1 MRNLFLVAGAVMP
14 STRWRDAFA
23 DGLYF
28 TWDVA
33 VSAQI
38 KADVVWLSAVASG
51 WKDLLVRAL
60 QQFADTPVVVVSNI
74 PDEREALSAIVTGAR
89 GYCHAWSSPE
99 QFREVV
105 QVVSRGGYWIGPAL
119 MSKLIGVVN
128 NKSLPVVD
136 KLPGELS
143 GRETEVAREVVSGR
157 SNKEIAR
164 VLGITERTV
173 KAHLGAVF
181 TKLGV
186 RDRLQLALRLTS
198 NKENQ
203 EK

>member
-1 MRNLFLVAGAVMP
+1 MMRNLFLVAGAVAP

-38 KADVVWLSAVASG
+38 MADVIWLSAVAPG
-51 WKDLLVRAL
+51 WKELLAKAL
-60 QQFADTPVVVVSNI
+60 KQFAGVPVVVVSNI
-74 PDEREALSAIVTGAR
+74 PGEEEAVSAIVTGAR

-99 QFREVV
+99 QFHEVV
-105 QVVSRGGYWIGPAL
+105 QVVSRGGYWIGSAL
-119 MSKLIGVVN
+119 MSKLIGIV
-128 NKSLPVVD
+128 NKSMPVVD
-136 KLPGELS
+136 ELPGELS
-143 GRETEVAREVVSGR
+143 ERETEVAREVVAGR

-181 TKLGV
+181 AKLGV
-186 RDRLQLALRLTS
+186 RDRLQLALRLT
-198 NKENQ
+198 KE
-203 EK
+203 K

>member
-1 MRNLFLVAGAVMP
+1 MRNLFLVAGAVTP
-14 STRWRDAFA
+14 SPRWRDAFA
-23 DGLYF
+23 DGGYF

-33 VSAQI
+33 VSARI
-38 KADVVWLSAVASG
+38 KTDIVWLSAVAPG
-51 WKDLLVRAL
+51 WKELLGKAL
-60 QQFADTPVVVVSNI
+60 QHFADTPVVVVSNI
-74 PDEREALSAIVTGAR
+74 PEEREAMSAMVAGAR

-99 QFREVV
+99 QFREVA

-128 NKSLPVVD
+128 KNLPRVD
-136 KLPGELS
+136 ELPGELS
-143 GRETEVAREVVSGR
+143 ERETEVAHEVVSGR

-173 KAHLGAVF
+173 KAHLGAIF

-186 RDRLQLALRLTS
+186 RDRLQLALRLTG
-198 NKENQ
+198 NKE
-203 EK
+203 K